1 MPTETAAPAKES
13 YVLGHSQKEIERL
26 QKQHDFLAIFTWHCF
41 EEAGIKPGMKVLEA
55 GCGAGEVALILAE
68 MVGPEGQ
75 VVGVDL
81 HPQAL
86 EAARQKAQAAG
97 YNNIVFQQGDLQNI
111 ALDAD
116 FDAVVG
122 RLVLFHLKEPANIL
136 RHLLNYLKPDGL
148 VVFQDYNLLA
158 AKAYPSGPVFE
169 QTLGRIIKAFRM
181 AGADPEIGL
190 KLNEIF
196 RQAGLPGPTMR
207 CEASISAGPEWDGY
221 DQLALVTRTL
231 LPFMQKVG
239 LVTAGE
245 VDVDTL
251 ADRLRAEIKEM
262 GGVGH
267 GPDVISAWAHKPA

>member
-1 MPTETAAPAKES
+1 MSTKPTPPAKET

-26 QKQHDFLAIFTWHCF
+26 QKQNDTLQIFTWRCF
-41 EEAGIKPGMKVLEA
+41 QEAGIKPGMKVLEA
-55 GCGAGEVALILAE
+55 GCGGGDVALLLAE

-81 HPQAL
+81 NPQAL
-86 EAARQKAQAAG
+86 EAARQKVEAAG
-97 YNNIVFQQGDLQNI
+97 HNNIIFKQGNLQDV

-122 RLVLFHLKEPANIL
+122 RLVLFHLKEPAKIL
-136 RHLLNYLKPDGL
+136 RHLLNCLKPGGL

-158 AKAYPSGPVFE
+158 ARAYPFAPLFD
-169 QTLGRIIKAFRM
+169 QTLGRIIKAFRL
-181 AGADPEIGL
+181 AGSDPEIGL

-196 RQAGLPGPTMR
+196 RQVGLPGPTMR
-207 CEASISAGPEWDGY
+207 CEASVSAGPEWDGY
-221 DQLALVTRTL
+221 EQLAMLTRTL

-239 LVTAGE
+239 LAAAGE
-245 VDVDTL
+245 VEVATL
-251 ADRLRAEIKEM
+251 ADRLRAEITEM

-267 GPDVISAWAHKPA
+267 GPDVISAWSHKSA